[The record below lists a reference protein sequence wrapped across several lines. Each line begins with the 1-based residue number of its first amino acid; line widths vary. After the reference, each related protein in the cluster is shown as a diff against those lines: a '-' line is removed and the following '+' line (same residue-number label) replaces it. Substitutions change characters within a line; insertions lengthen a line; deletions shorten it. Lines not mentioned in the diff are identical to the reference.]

1 MSHSVY
7 ASQSTSTLRIATGIM
22 TDVGNN
28 KQKCSSDG
36 AFQHGVTWSKF
47 KHCRDTFQKFK
58 AEREC
63 YKFSLTSFQEPGTW
77 RAAHWASR
85 KHHAVFVPENDGGC
99 FVVIEKPRNVQ
110 KVHRYNTKTKYF
122 LHSCLS
128 LALHLVPISTLN
140 KLFGFL
146 TR

>member
-7 ASQSTSTLRIATGIM
+7 ASQSTSTLRVATSIM

-36 AFQHGVTWSKF
+36 AFQHGVTWSKC

-63 YKFSLTSFQEPGTW
+63 YNSSLTSVAQALPSRSQGPGGQHTG
-77 RAAHWASR
+77 
-85 KHHAVFVPENDGGC
+85 HHANIMQFLFQKMMGG
-99 FVVIEKPRNVQ
+99 V
-110 KVHRYNTKTKYF
+110 
-122 LHSCLS
+122 LLS
-128 LALHLVPISTLN
+128 LRGQGMSRRFTDTIPRQSASYTVVSLWPYI
-140 KLFGFL
+140 
-146 TR
+146 

>member
-7 ASQSTSTLRIATGIM
+7 ASQSTSTLRVATSIM

-36 AFQHGVTWSKF
+36 AFQHGVTWSKC

-63 YKFSLTSFQEPGTW
+63 YNSSLTSVAQALLSRSQGPGGQHTGHQANIMQFLFQ
-77 RAAHWASR
+77 
-85 KHHAVFVPENDGGC
+85 KMMGG
-99 FVVIEKPRNVQ
+99 V
-110 KVHRYNTKTKYF
+110 
-122 LHSCLS
+122 LLS
-128 LALHLVPISTLN
+128 LRGQGMSRRSTDTIPKQSASYTVVSLWPYI
-140 KLFGFL
+140 
-146 TR
+146 